1 MILTFIEIA
10 MGSLKAISSMDV
22 PECCTFII
30 IVNRNDIGLYRGG
43 IYEV

>member
-22 PECCTFII
+22 PACCTFI
-30 IVNRNDIGLYRGG
+30 IVNRNDIGVYRGG